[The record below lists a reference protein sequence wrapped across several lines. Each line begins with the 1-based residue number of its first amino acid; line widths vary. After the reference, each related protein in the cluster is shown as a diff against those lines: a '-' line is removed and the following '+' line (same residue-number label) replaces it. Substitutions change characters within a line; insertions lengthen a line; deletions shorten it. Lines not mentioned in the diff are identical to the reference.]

1 MSFPICF
8 QDNKGMVLS
17 DDVGDVVG
25 GVIGSLV
32 GALVGA
38 LVDDV
43 GDLDELGALDDLA
56 SLGALDDSG
65 SLGALG
71 VLDDL
76 GALGALDEV
85 VGTFGDDGSKTGGS
99 PITLFGL
106 VLCLLNSK
114 LSNSTEATT
123 DVERIT
129 RRIAIGFRV

>member
-32 GALVGA
+32 GT

-56 SLGALDDSG
+56 SLGAFDDSG
-65 SLGALG
+65 FLG

-114 LSNSTEATT
+114 LSNSTEATAA
-123 DVERIT
+123 VERIT
-129 RRIAIGFRV
+129 RRIAILGFRV